1 MNRSASYLG
10 LPLFRSLKRTE
21 DTNHLVDRVL
31 RRIQGWKVKLLSNAV
46 AHNPYT
52 SFQQMLS
59 ENHGFQPAL
68 VLGSQ
73 LSQGLVVSCVD
84 QEGIGNGID
93 IEPIALVLNLKS
105 TNSILSEKG

>member
-1 MNRSASYLG
+1 MKENIKSQLANNFEYDPRLTYHKG
-10 LPLFRSLKRTE
+10 CYFVE
-21 DTNHLVDRVL
+21 
-31 RRIQGWKVKLLSNAV
+31 V